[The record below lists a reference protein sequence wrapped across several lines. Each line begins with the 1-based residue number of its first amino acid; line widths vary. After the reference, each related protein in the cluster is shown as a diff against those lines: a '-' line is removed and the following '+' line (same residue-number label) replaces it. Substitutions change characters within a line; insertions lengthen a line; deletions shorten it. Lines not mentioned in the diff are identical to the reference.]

1 MCDTDKNLIKH
12 IVFDVM
18 CATTVWGLVNCP
30 CNSFYIFPNNSS
42 YVVPVTR
49 TTLDWFKL
57 GGGLVVS
64 AALLYKYS

>member
-1 MCDTDKNLIKH
+1 MCDTNNSLIKQ
-12 IVFDVM
+12 VALDVI

-30 CNSFYIFPNNSS
+30 YNSFYIFPSNSS
-42 YVVPVTR
+42 YAVPVTR